1 MSMNTVARI
10 TLGLVLLPSFLSAQ
24 RGMAGPG
31 GFGKTAHIARDVGIV
46 IPKQLNTV
54 NLLIEHRQELV
65 LSDSQFKAIIAVK
78 RGLDSL
84 NAPLNRRLDSLQRLF
99 KGGSILFGAAS
110 PEHRD
115 SIFTARAVVAETQ
128 AELHQNISVWRDKA
142 YLGLSSTQA
151 AKAGEIED
159 KAQRAIADE
168 SKGRGRGG

>member
-1 MSMNTVARI
+1 MNTVARI

-110 PEHRD
+110 PE
-115 SIFTARAVVAETQ
+115 TQ